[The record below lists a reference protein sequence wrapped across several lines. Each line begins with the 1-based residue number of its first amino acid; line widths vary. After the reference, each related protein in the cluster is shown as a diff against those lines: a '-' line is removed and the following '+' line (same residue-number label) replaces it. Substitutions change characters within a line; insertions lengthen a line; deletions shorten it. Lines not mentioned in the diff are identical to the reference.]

1 MTPNAMNPILMTRTT
16 ILRAERAP
24 RRIAMVRDRLA
35 PHHSDRRRHARDRRL
50 HDPRSARE
58 RRRCR
63 MVARMEAM
71 HLIES
76 STMTIEDVAEQVGYQ
91 DGTAL
96 RKIIKREL
104 GTTPS
109 ALRT

>member
-1 MTPNAMNPILMTRTT
+1 
-16 ILRAERAP
+16 
-24 RRIAMVRDRLA
+24 
-35 PHHSDRRRHARDRRL
+35 
-50 HDPRSARE
+50 
-58 RRRCR
+58 